1 MNMQRKLL
9 AAVLVLLFVAG
20 FVGAAFA
27 KGTPGEKLPKIV
39 IDNKT
44 VQLGDV
50 LEAQN
55 VEYVFKVKNAGDAEL
70 QIINVR
76 PG

>member
-9 AAVLVLLFVAG
+9 AAALVLLFVAG
-20 FVGAAFA
+20 LAGSAFA
-27 KGTPGEKLPKIV
+27 KGKPGEKFPKIV
-39 IDNKT
+39 IDNKAA
-44 VQLGDV
+44 QLGDV
-50 LEAQN
+50 LESQD
-55 VEYVFKVKNAGDAEL
+55 VEYVFKVKNAGDGEL